1 MNQYFYIDSLENS
14 SDPILYK
21 IKTDLTKDQLINF
34 IYKKACDYC
43 NENDIDIEEYFNYPE
58 DSLYLELNI
67 NQSICF
73 LSLITCIDKELLN
86 EKLISKMNWKT
97 IEIKLENII

>member
-14 SDPILYK
+14 SDAILYK

-43 NENDIDIEEYFNYPE
+43 NENNIDIVVYKSF
-58 DSLYLELNI
+58 NI
-67 NQSICF
+67 NKF
-73 LSLITCIDKELLN
+73 VYKMDK
-86 EKLISKMNWKT
+86 SHH
-97 IEIKLENII
+97 

>member
-14 SDPILYK
+14 SDAILYK
-21 IKTDLTKDQLINF
+21 FKTDLTKDQLIDF
-34 IYKKACDYC
+34 IYKKARDYC
-43 NENDIDIEEYFNYPE
+43 NQNDIDIEEYFNYPE

-67 NQSICF
+67 NQSIYY

-86 EKLISKMNWKT
+86 EKLIYKMNWQT
-97 IEIKLENII
+97 IQIKLENII

>member
-14 SDPILYK
+14 SDAILYK

-43 NENDIDIEEYFNYPE
+43 NENNIDIEEYFNYPE
-58 DSLYLELNI
+58 DSLYLELNV
-67 NQSICF
+67 NESIYC
-73 LSLITCIDKELLN
+73 LSLITCMDKQLLN
-86 EKLISKMNWKT
+86 EKLISKINCPT
-97 IEIKLENII
+97 IEIKSESII